1 MAYGPTVISPS
12 TAVQRGGVPG
22 RGPFLEEAVLRIRFG
37 ILAAFA
43 CGGLLMISSGRRIAA
58 ETGHE
63 VTFTKAVAPI
73 FYKHCVACHHAGGVG
88 PMPLVT
94 YAQAKPFSALI
105 RDRVVK
111 RIMPPWF
118 ADAPLGEFAND
129 PRLTAAEVQTITDW
143 ADEGAPRGNPRD
155 LPPQPKFN
163 GRWLGSRP
171 PDAVF
176 SMPQPYLVPSHGR
189 GIYAYFKI
197 PTHLREDK
205 WVTMF
210 QILPGN
216 PRVVHHATL
225 GIIVPALRPKTRRTG
240 TAQANPDDKYIYE
253 AAGLHY
259 VRMDSPVIND
269 GCSTKWGGEFP
280 GDATTWED
288 QGGPGDLG
296 NIGVYLPGRPVER
309 LRPGYALLMP
319 AGAVLHLGMHY
330 MPMGQGETDRTQIG
344 LWFARGPI
352 KARVERVDIPN
363 MLFEIPA
370 GDPNFRQTTCY
381 TFPAAVDILSYTIH
395 MHYRGK
401 SATVYAIYPNG
412 KQEILLSI
420 PHYNFD
426 WQLKYILSH
435 PKPVPKGTVIKTVY
449 HDDNSRANPLNPD
462 PTKTIRWGEPS
473 DSEMT
478 ETIMEF
484 IVASKHGVTLSAN
497 R

>member
-1 MAYGPTVISPS
+1 MF
-12 TAVQRGGVPG
+12 RK
-22 RGPFLEEAVLRIRFG
+22 RFRP
-37 ILAAFA
+37 LLLVT
-43 CGGLLMISSGRRIAA
+43 CGGLLIAFGA
-58 ETGHE
+58 RHTPAAAIHE
-63 VTFTKAVAPI
+63 VTFTQSVAPI
-73 FYKHCVACHHAGGVG
+73 FYKHCAACHHEGGIG
-88 PMPLVT
+88 PMPLVA

-111 RIMPPWF
+111 GIMPPWF
-118 ADAPLGEFAND
+118 ANAPLGEFSND
-129 PRLTAAEVQTITDW
+129 PRLTATEIHTIAAW
-143 ADEGAPRGNPRD
+143 VDEGSPEGNPKD
-155 LPPQPKFN
+155 LPPQPRFS
-163 GRWLGSRP
+163 GSWFGSRR

-176 SMPQPYLVPSHGR
+176 SMAEPYTVPAHGQ
-189 GIYAYFKI
+189 GVYAYFKI
-197 PTHLREDK
+197 PTHFKEDK

-216 PRVVHHATL
+216 RRVVHHATL
-225 GIIVPALRPKTRRTG
+225 GITVPVFRAKSRKSGKPH
-240 TAQANPDDKYIYE
+240 QDPDAKYIYE

-259 VRMDSPVIND
+259 VRMDAPVVND
-269 GCSTKWGGEFP
+269 GCSTRSGGEFP
-280 GDATTWED
+280 GEKTTWED
-288 QGGPGDLG
+288 QGGPGDFG

-309 LRPGYALLMP
+309 LRPGYALRIP

-330 MPMGQGETDRTQIG
+330 MPMGKPETDRTRIG
-344 LWFARGPI
+344 FWFTDGPI
-352 KARVERVDIPN
+352 KAKVERVDIPN

-370 GDPNFRQTTCY
+370 GDSDLRQTTCY
-381 TFPAAVDILSYTIH
+381 TFPVAVDILSYTIH

-401 SATVYAIYPNG
+401 SATVYAVYPNG
-412 KQEILLSI
+412 KRETLLSV

-435 PKPVPKGTVIKTVY
+435 PKPIPKGTVIKTVY

-484 IVASKHGVTLSAN
+484 IVATKKAPALSA
-497 R
+497 RR